1 MEKIITNEVKKSLKR
16 NFVFFE
22 EKHKIKKNITF

>member
-1 MEKIITNEVKKSLKR
+1 MEKIITNEVKKGLKR

-22 EKHKIKKNITF
+22 EKPKIKRT